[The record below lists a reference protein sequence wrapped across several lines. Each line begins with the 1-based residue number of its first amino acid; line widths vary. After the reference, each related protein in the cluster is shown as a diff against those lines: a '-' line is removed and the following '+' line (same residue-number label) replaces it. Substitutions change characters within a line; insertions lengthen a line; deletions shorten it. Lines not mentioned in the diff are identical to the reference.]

1 MDYVSTHQSAAAV
14 TTSAPS
20 IATEQSSVAT
30 AAVPSSS
37 SRYTTHDHDLMQRRN
52 RQETYR
58 LQYQVSARIQAE
70 AAPIVPII
78 VDSADAL
85 ALSSL
90 APSQYCPTVAIQM
103 PPRDKPLTVRSRKQS
118 CRCTVHSL
126 KRNGMNDN
134 DFCLACL
141 DSGVSCLVKD
151 HINPHTTVSDDLQ
164 YTIFAIKDQVSAK
177 FDSFINASI
186 PYAMR
191 MDRLDDEEMN
201 RRRQQ
206 EYEDF
211 CLRVYNMV

>member
-1 MDYVSTHQSAAAV
+1 MDYFSTQTGAAS
-14 TTSAPS
+14 TTE
-20 IATEQSSVAT
+20 TQSSVAT
-30 AAVPSSS
+30 VAVPSSS
-37 SRYTTHDHDLMQRRN
+37 SRHSTHDHDLMQRRH

-58 LQYQVSARIQAE
+58 LQHQVSARIEAE
-70 AAPIVPII
+70 AAPIVP
-78 VDSADAL
+78 VMAGSADAL
-85 ALSSL
+85 ALSSSL
-90 APSQYCPTVAIQM
+90 PSQYCPSIAIQM
-103 PPRDKPLTVRSRKQS
+103 PSSPLDKPPTRKQS

-126 KRNGMNDN
+126 KRNGMADN

-164 YTIFAIKDQVSAK
+164 YTVFAIKDQVSAK
-177 FDSFINASI
+177 LDSFLNASV